1 MQMGAGMAADAIEGV
16 DLKGARG
23 CAAFNLRKTARVV
36 TQVYDDALREG
47 GLRST
52 QFTVLMAIARSQ
64 APSVGTLASLTMMDS
79 TTMTRN
85 LRLLKAE
92 GLVEVSARGR
102 GREKLVS
109 LTAKGSRLLARAVP
123 LWRAAQARFEAAFG
137 ARRWSELRREL
148 DVVGAIAAASSQPV

>member
-1 MQMGAGMAADAIEGV
+1 MAANSVEGV
-16 DLKGARG
+16 DVRGARG

-36 TQVYDDALREG
+36 TQVYDDALRDG

-52 QFTVLMAIARSQ
+52 QFTVLMAIARSEE
-64 APSVGTLASLTMMDS
+64 PTVGMLAELTMMDS

-85 LRLLKAE
+85 LRLMAKD
-92 GLVEVSARGR
+92 GLVEVSARGP

-109 LTAKGSRLLARAVP
+109 LTHKGTRTLARAVP

-148 DVVGAIAAASSQPV
+148 DQVAAIAVASS